1 MNHSSK
7 TLITIALLCLG
18 SSFMLSASQVSAM
31 QILSPDNKLDVGN
44 AKILAKQLKVVCGE
58 RFSNQAQ
65 AFQCKSIC
73 ARLGDA
79 VEDLAS
85 ILNRQN
91 APQQALKTS
100 VKTLVRRTMRCN
112 QIWQGRSLPEEFGPF
127 ATLFKSMHN
136 GKLPSA
142 GVPSAINLANV
153 DEFGAALLQL
163 APQAAGFQSICHSSL
178 FKDNCTK
185 SCDLKEHAETLAKL
199 VQVHPLSSLEDLNK
213 AGSWVRKLHATS
225 ATLNRKAGECAVHF
239 ARNPAAALVSLQKIG
254 KTVLDKTNQVI
265 ARQQAVERI
274 ALAEK
279 KRLKQQQK
287 QAAKQAERL
296 AYDQELAE
304 MRACRDD
311 SPFNGVSGCSYLTA
325 VYDGDFAQAINVE
338 YQSTAPYRQ
347 GWMGES
353 YKEMSKM
360 FGALYGG
367 QGKLDQDLANM
378 WKAHQFISGLLGT
391 YATYYQYYY
400 PQCIGDDAVVV
411 TLTTERQRE
420 YRDGFRTLVR
430 TEQLPSKVDII
441 HIPRRLYPHV
451 SLDKVNKDTMASVQV
466 ADMLAGVINKFPRIN
481 LYEVTMGLSSA
492 MQRYACNSPQIQKL
506 EQQMLNFQSHR
517 EQYNRQFY

>member
-1 MNHSSK
+1 MNQSPK
-7 TLITIALLCLG
+7 VLILLFCLCG
-18 SSFMLSASQVSAM
+18 SLVVSASQVSSL
-31 QILSPDNKLDVGN
+31 QILSSDNKLDVGN
-44 AKILAKQLKVVCGE
+44 AKILAKKLELECGE

-65 AFQCKSIC
+65 AFQCKSVC

-79 VEDLAS
+79 VEDFAS
-85 ILNRQN
+85 LLNRPN
-91 APQQALKTS
+91 ATQRGLKTR

-112 QIWQGRSLPEEFGPF
+112 QIWQGRTIPEEFGPF
-127 ATLFKSMHN
+127 AAILKSMHN

-142 GVPSAINLANV
+142 GVPSSISLANV
-153 DEFGAALLQL
+153 DQFGPALLQL
-163 APQAAGFQSICHSSL
+163 APQAAGFRNICLSSL
-178 FKDNCTK
+178 FKDNCIK
-185 SCDLKEHAETLAKL
+185 SCELRGNAEELAKL
-199 VQVHPLSSLEDLNK
+199 MRLHAVSSLDQRNK
-213 AGSWVRKLHATS
+213 VDSWVRDLHDQS
-225 ATLNRKAGECAVHF
+225 AILNRKTAECAVHF
-239 ARNPAAALVSLQKIG
+239 ARNPAAALVSLQKIS

-265 ARQQAVERI
+265 ARQQAAERI

-279 KRLKQQQK
+279 KLLKQQQK
-287 QAAKQAERL
+287 QANKQAERL

-325 VYDGDFAQAINVE
+325 VYDGDFAQAINIE

-353 YKEMSKM
+353 YKEMSRM
-360 FGALYGG
+360 FGSLYGG
-367 QGKLDQDLANM
+367 QGKLNQDLAKM

-391 YATYYQYYY
+391 YATYYEHYY
-400 PQCIGDDAVVV
+400 PQCIDNDAVVV

-420 YRDGFRTLVR
+420 YRDRYRHLVR

-451 SLDKVNKDTMASVQV
+451 NLDKVNKDTQASVQA
-466 ADMLAGVINKFPRIN
+466 ADMLAGAINKFPRIN

-492 MQRYACNSPQIQKL
+492 MQRYACHSPQIQKL
-506 EQQMLNFQSHR
+506 EQQMLKFQSHR